1 MSENIALTPEQ
12 RAGLIVDA
20 VEAHA
25 KGASIEKVLDDL
37 VANTGRSQ
45 VRKVAEW
52 LLKNNNATEANLPD
66 PAIDGE
72 GVNRGWSGYRIFEGE
87 LLVREDLVVA
97 LKAAGEGK

>member
-37 VANTGRSQ
+37 VANTGRSH

-52 LLKNNNATEANLPD
+52 METD
-66 PAIDGE
+66 PK
-72 GVNRGWSGYRIFEGE
+72 
-87 LLVREDLVVA
+87 VVVGHQALAA
-97 LKAAGEGK
+97 LKTAGEGK

>member
-1 MSENIALTPEQ
+1 MNDILLTETE
-12 RAGLIVDA
+12 RRELVHKT
-20 VEAHA
+20 VNLSLM
-25 KGASIEKVLDDL
+25 GASEAICR
-37 VANTGRSQ
+37 AQ

-97 LKAAGEGK
+97 LKAAGGEGAMTAQEEGK

>member
-1 MSENIALTPEQ
+1 MNDILLTETE
-12 RAGLIVDA
+12 RRELVHKT
-20 VEAHA
+20 VNLSLM
-25 KGASIEKVLDDL
+25 GASEAICR
-37 VANTGRSQ
+37 AQ

-97 LKAAGEGK
+97 LKAAGGEGAMTAQEEGR